1 MLTHLVKYHLT
12 PSSGALVLSVLRP
25 NANMKQQTE
34 PSFDL
39 SLHEN
44 RKKTAARL
52 YILREDE
59 ASPCHSG
66 AGGAV

>member
-1 MLTHLVKYHLT
+1 M
-12 PSSGALVLSVLRP
+12 LSVLRP
-25 NANMKQQTE
+25 NANVKQQTE